1 VLELV
6 VLIMGF
12 PSLQKNTILWPFNLR
27 YFLSFACLPVS
38 ALRLFRSNLVILD
51 MSFLLNIEFS
61 FLELVIVLDFYVLQW
76 LVSGWCMLLS
86 YKLEKVD
93 EK

>member
-1 VLELV
+1 
-6 VLIMGF
+6 
-12 PSLQKNTILWPFNLR
+12 
-27 YFLSFACLPVS
+27 
-38 ALRLFRSNLVILD
+38 

-61 FLELVIVLDFYVLQW
+61 FLELMIVFDFYVLQW

>member
-1 VLELV
+1 
-6 VLIMGF
+6 M
-12 PSLQKNTILWPFNLR
+12 
-27 YFLSFACLPVS
+27 S
-38 ALRLFRSNLVILD
+38 AFRLFRSNLVILD

-61 FLELVIVLDFYVLQW
+61 FLELMIVFDFYVLQW

>member
-1 VLELV
+1 
-6 VLIMGF
+6 
-12 PSLQKNTILWPFNLR
+12 
-27 YFLSFACLPVS
+27 VS
-38 ALRLFRSNLVILD
+38 ALGLFRSNLVILD

-61 FLELVIVLDFYVLQW
+61 FLELTIVLDFYVLQW